1 MHPSD
6 KEPEKKGEEATV
18 IKSKV
23 RKVRMWK
30 PVPYIGLVLN
40 HFMDG
45 NINDTYRF
53 RKQFITEIFP
63 ALYCGNRCRTIKT
76 L

>member
-30 PVPYIGLVLN
+30 PGLIL
-40 HFMDG
+40 G
-45 NINDTYRF
+45 SYS
-53 RKQFITEIFP
+53 
-63 ALYCGNRCRTIKT
+63 TI
-76 L
+76 

>member
-40 HFMDG
+40 HFMEG

-53 RKQFITEIFP
+53 RK
-63 ALYCGNRCRTIKT
+63 TIYHRNIPSTILGKMA
-76 L
+76 

>member
-40 HFMDG
+40 HFMEG

-53 RKQFITEIFP
+53 RT
-63 ALYCGNRCRTIKT
+63 TIYHRNIPST
-76 L
+76 ILWESV